1 MQRIFKMIKFVNFLQ
16 ERKIN
21 VKGVLHI
28 GAHTAEE
35 EPEYLKLVSG
45 KDKII
50 WVEANPV
57 LAEKLQYDPSRE
69 VVCALIT
76 DKDNEE
82 RDFIITNHDQSNSIF
97 ELEEHKNIFPWVF
110 QTGKVKMKTSTID
123 TLFYEKVVEKG
134 INMLAMDIQGAELLA
149 LKGANKCLHHF
160 DVIYTEVNLT
170 HVYKDCA
177 LITELD
183 SFLEEYGF
191 YRAES
196 LIHGD
201 AWGDAI
207 YLKKTLEMSI
217 QEGEDLDRVWNML
230 KHNVSVLV
238 DVGAKDSTYPSSCS
252 SSSHTEHHLFDP
264 NLEHYTKLYKQYENN
279 PNVYIS
285 NIALG
290 DKFQTVTYYPG
301 SESINPRFF
310 GKEKITTVRQD
321 TLDNYCEKM
330 GIERINFLK
339 IDTEGHELSVL
350 KGASKILNFTD
361 AVLFEYGGT
370 YPDAKITLAEV
381 YNLLNEKGFKYIYYI
396 GKNCLLYQPKPVE
409 HCKYSNYLA
418 LRTTWKE
425 ALSPI
430 PKIGICCINLEKS
443 FDRKRLM
450 IPQLNKLGFPYNIF
464 KGVDGKKIDVNEDE
478 NIAYYKNLQ
487 FKYKCMYWRKLSYGE
502 IGCFISQISAC
513 KSMLKTENDYFLMLE
528 DDNIILDINMA
539 RQQLINIPK
548 IDFEMCF
555 MSASMNTDT
564 VKGEKINDYF
574 YRTSKRFF
582 NRANAILFSRK
593 GLEKLVSAYEEK
605 GIYLPYDD
613 FIADQNLN
621 IITVN
626 KLLFRCNEETFS
638 SNIWS
643 IYKNGEQFAEIKHDK
658 PSYQGKLSMGLNGWA
673 RMGNCMFQYAFL
685 KALSLEKTMEIVL
698 PDKCKELIPF
708 SNIEYDMGEIKDL
721 IQLTETKFE
730 YDPEIIDKI
739 SYDKNYIFSGY
750 FQSYKYFEKYKD
762 IIIDLFRLDL
772 KNTKRIYTTLSGGRK
787 LCGVHIRLPDTRG
800 ETGFIYNQP
809 SNKFICEAIEKINE
823 KEPETRFIVCSSDIQ
838 ECIRLYKDFFP
849 QDTIFSKMGK
859 YEDFALLSLCDNNII
874 TSGSFGWWA
883 SYLNKTPNKM
893 VVCMSPNFNP
903 SVKIANESDYYP
915 KEWII
920 IQN

>member
-16 ERKIN
+16 ERKID

-57 LAEKLQYDPSRE
+57 LAEKLKYDPSRE
-69 VVCALIT
+69 VACALIT

-123 TLFYEKVVEKG
+123 TLFFEKVIEKG

-149 LKGANKCLHHF
+149 LKGADKCLHHF

-177 LITELD
+177 LIIELD

-196 LIHGD
+196 LIHD
-201 AWGDAI
+201 NSWGDAI
-207 YLKKTLEMSI
+207 YLKKSI
-217 QEGEDLDRVWNML
+217 QMCMKEEEDLDRVWNML

-238 DVGAKDSTYPSSCS
+238 NVGAKDPTYLESSL
-252 SSSHTEHHLFDP
+252 SHTEHHLFNP
-264 NLEHYTKLYKQYENN
+264 KLYGNN
-279 PNVYIS
+279 PNVYM
-285 NIALG
+285 
-290 DKFQTVTYYPG
+290 
-301 SESINPRFF
+301 
-310 GKEKITTVRQD
+310 
-321 TLDNYCEKM
+321 DNYCEKM
-330 GIERINFLK
+330 GIERINFLNIQK
-339 IDTEGHELSVL
+339 GYELEVL
-350 KGASKILNFTD
+350 KGTSKILNFTD
-361 AVLFEYGGT
+361 TVLFECEDT
-370 YPDAKITLAEV
+370 FQV
-381 YNLLNEKGFKYIYYI
+381 YNLLYEKGFKYIYYI
-396 GKNCLLYQPKPVE
+396 GKNCLLYQPKPIPTERV
-409 HCKYSNYLA
+409 SNYIA

-425 ALSPI
+425 AILPI

-450 IPQLNKLGFPYNIF
+450 IPQLDKLGFPYSIF
-464 KGVDGKKIDVNEDE
+464 RGVDGKKIDVNESQ

-487 FKYKCMYWRKLSYGE
+487 FKYKCRYKRKLSYGE
-502 IGCFISQISAC
+502 IGCFISQISVC
-513 KSMLKTENDYFLMLE
+513 KYMLKSQNNYFLMLE

-539 RQQLINIPK
+539 RQQLINIPN
-548 IDFEMCF
+548 IDFDMCF

-593 GLEKLVSAYEEK
+593 GLEKMVSAYEEK
-605 GIYLPYDD
+605 GICLPYDD

-626 KLLFRCNEETFS
+626 QLLFECNHNFTS
-638 SNIWS
+638 SIWNV
-643 IYKNGEQFAEIKHDK
+643 YKKDEQDSNVKYDK
-658 PSYQGKLSMGLNGWA
+658 PSYQGKLSMDLNGWS

-685 KALSLEKTMEIVL
+685 KALSLEKTMDIVL

-708 SNIEYDMGEIKDL
+708 SNIEYDIGEIKDS

-739 SYDKNYIFSGY
+739 SYDKNYMFSGY

-762 IIIDLFRLDL
+762 IIIDLFQLNL
-772 KNTKRIYTTLSGGRK
+772 KNTKRIYITLSAGKK

-809 SNKFICEAIEKINE
+809 SAKFICEAISKINE

-849 QDTIFSKMGK
+849 KDTVFSEMGK
-859 YEDFALLSLCDNNII
+859 YEDFTLLSFCDNNII

-903 SVKIANESDYYP
+903 SVKITNEGDYYP
-915 KEWII
+915 DEWII